1 MFEFV
6 TIFKFVSKFFVDGV
20 GKRNKKKK
28 KMCDF
33 ESNMCIILK
42 SIE

>member
-1 MFEFV
+1 MLIMFEFV

-28 KMCDF
+28 KCA
-33 ESNMCIILK
+33 ILNQ
-42 SIE
+42 IRV